1 MTLGSPMALILCV
14 FLPVIWEPKYRARLM
29 ELLGKGA
36 KYQSASLRLASPL
49 PFSELVNLSIKTR
62 FRDPLLSLIRS
73 AAFLLLVFALAR
85 PQSVSE
91 IVESEASG
99 RDIMIVLDI
108 SGSMQA
114 LDFSLNGQRVDRLK
128 ALKTVV
134 NEFIDAR
141 AGDRMGLIVFADE
154 AFTQCPLTLDTGIL
168 KEFVSALEVGMAG
181 QGTAIGDGLSIA
193 LKRMRDIEAKS
204 RVVVLV
210 TDGKNNSGA
219 VSPVEAARIA
229 AKLDVKVHVIG
240 IGGEGSALFPMKTP
254 FGSTRYIEREM
265 EYDEKTLKEIAD
277 TTGGIYFN
285 AKNTDALRE
294 IYNRISALEERHEKT
309 KLYIEHEER
318 FVPFILIGLVLLACA
333 EFLAST
339 VLLKVP

>member
-1 MTLGSPMALILCV
+1 MTLGTPIALILCV
-14 FLPVIWEPKYRARLM
+14 LLPVVWEPQYRARLM
-29 ELLGKGA
+29 ELFGKGV
-36 KYQSASLRLASPL
+36 KDNSASLKLTSPL
-49 PFSELVNLSIKTR
+49 PFSELRKLSIKSR
-62 FRDPLLSLIRS
+62 FRDLLLSLIRS
-73 AAFLLLVFALAR
+73 GAFLFLVFALAR

-91 IVESEASG
+91 IIESEASG

-128 ALKTVV
+128 ALKSVV
-134 NEFIDAR
+134 NEFIEAR
-141 AGDRMGLIVFADE
+141 TGDRMGLIVFADE

-168 KEFVSALEVGMAG
+168 KEFVLALEVGMAG

-204 RVVVLV
+204 RVVILV

-219 VSPVEAARIA
+219 VSPLEAAKIA

-240 IGGEGSALFPMKTP
+240 IGGEGSALFPVKTP

-285 AKNTDALRE
+285 AKNTDSLRE
-294 IYNRISALEERHEKT
+294 IYSRISALEERQEKT

-318 FVPFILIGLVLLACA
+318 FVPFLLIGLVLLTCA
-333 EFLAST
+333 ELLAST